1 MKIEVCFDTNYD
13 GIEAVGSGLLKCS
26 DLDDSEY
33 NQDAFIRRNKSVS
46 FVIRSGITSVEKG
59 FFDEFVTLKELI
71 VPSSVS
77 SIGVTEDTLNIFRD
91 NGVVIRG
98 EFSSYA
104 EKFSRQYNL
113 RFMHMD
119 IELVRFGSYSGYGRT
134 IVILK
139 FSAAGEPRIYEECN
153 SAGISA
159 SSMGGCSNSI
169 KLPENF
175 YNEMDAK
182 AIGDMCWP
190 NCSSDVAG
198 NGRLKVFL
206 ERARERNGFIVY
218 PEDRKQK

>member
-13 GIEAVGSGLLKCS
+13 GIEAVGTGVLRCS
-26 DLDDSEY
+26 DLSRTQYNRDD
-33 NQDAFIRRNKSVS
+33 FIRRNKFVS
-46 FVIRSGITSVEKG
+46 FVIKTGITAVEKG
-59 FFDEFVTLKELI
+59 FLDEFATLKELI
-71 VPSSVS
+71 VPASVT
-77 SIGVTEDTLNIFRD
+77 SIGVTDDTLRIFRE

-104 EKFSRQYNL
+104 EKFALEHNL

-119 IELVRFGSYSGYGRT
+119 LELVRFGSYSGYGRT
-134 IVILK
+134 VVILK
-139 FSAAGEPRIYEECN
+139 FSAVGTPRIYEECN
-153 SAGISA
+153 SPGISA

-169 KLPENF
+169 PLPENF

-182 AIGDMCWP
+182 AIGDLCWP

-198 NGRLKVFL
+198 NSRLKVFL
-206 ERARERNGFIVY
+206 ERARERNGFIIY